1 MTNNIII
8 RTPNHLGDC
17 IMSLP
22 MINQTGEAHP
32 GASITVLTPEN
43 LAGIYEQNQSIDNI
57 VKIPSEHVHGLIAVM
72 KIKDII
78 SQGNYDLGY
87 ILPPSF
93 GAAAGFKLAGIK
105 NRIGY
110 IADGRRLLLT
120 KALPLPAPLNA
131 EHRSNL
137 YFNLLLRSQEIKL
150 DYINPKLFLND
161 SDIKQG
167 NNLLEK
173 FFGEKDT
180 SFCAI
185 AFQAIAES
193 RRWGYDNYSELI
205 KKIVSTYNLKIVLVG
220 SKEEQSLGDDLVKST
235 GGGDVINLAG
245 KTSIRESAS
254 IISTAK
260 FFVGNDSGA
269 AHLAGA
275 VGIPIIVLS
284 GADDP
289 KSTSP
294 VTANKKVIY
303 LDDLECISCVKNKC
317 PLKGDDAM
325 QCMKGISVE
334 MVLKAISELV
344 PVL

>member
-1 MTNNIII
+1 MTNKIII

-22 MINQTGEAHP
+22 MINQIGEAHS
-32 GASITVLTPEN
+32 GARITVLTPEN
-43 LAGIYEQNQSIDNI
+43 IAGIYEQNPAIDNV

-72 KIKDII
+72 KIKDIV
-78 SQGNYDLGY
+78 SQGDYDLGY

-93 GAAAGFKLAGIK
+93 GAAAGFKLAGVK
-105 NRIGY
+105 ERIGY

-131 EHRSNL
+131 EHRSHL

-167 NNLLEK
+167 NDLLGK
-173 FFGEKDT
+173 FFGNENIP
-180 SFCAI
+180 FCVI
-185 AFQAIAES
+185 AFQAVAES

-205 KKIVSTYNLKIVLVG
+205 KKIISTYNLKIILIG
-220 SKEEQSLGDDLVKST
+220 SKEEQPLGDNLVKST
-235 GGGDVINLAG
+235 GGGNVINLAG

-260 FFVGNDSGA
+260 FFVGN
-269 AHLAGA
+269 
-275 VGIPIIVLS
+275 
-284 GADDP
+284 
-289 KSTSP
+289 
-294 VTANKKVIY
+294 
-303 LDDLECISCVKNKC
+303 
-317 PLKGDDAM
+317 
-325 QCMKGISVE
+325 
-334 MVLKAISELV
+334 
-344 PVL
+344 

>member
-22 MINQTGEAHP
+22 MINQTGEAHL

-43 LAGIYEQNQSIDNI
+43 LAGIYEQNPAIDNI
-57 VKIPSEHVHGLIAVM
+57 VTIPSEHVHGLISVI

-78 SQGNYDLGY
+78 TQGNYDLGY

-93 GAAAGFKLAGIK
+93 GAAASFKLAGVK
-105 NRIGY
+105 KRIGY

-131 EHRSNL
+131 EHRSHL
-137 YFNLLLRSQEIKL
+137 YFNLLLRSQEMAL
-150 DYINPKLFLND
+150 DYITPKLFLND

-173 FFGEKDT
+173 FFGENNI
-180 SFCAI
+180 SFCTI
-185 AFQAIAES
+185 AFQAVAES
-193 RRWGYDNYSELI
+193 RRWGYENYSELI
-205 KKIVSTYNLKIVLVG
+205 KKIISTYNLKIVLIG
-220 SKEEQSLGDDLVKST
+220 SKEERSLGDNLVQSA

-269 AHLAGA
+269 AHLAAA
-275 VGIPIIVLS
+275 VGIPIVVLS

-294 VTANKKVIY
+294 ITANKKMIY
-303 LDDLECISCVKNKC
+303 LDHLECISCVKNKC
-317 PLKGDDAM
+317 PLKGDDVM

-334 MVLKAISELV
+334 MVLEAISKLV
-344 PVL
+344 PTL